1 MSNPTP
7 TLEQKIAAALTA
19 VDLIS
24 SDLSQL
30 LIEADAAIAAADS
43 TAEEERIKALD
54 PALSPDPKQAR
65 EAMQDAEFV
74 RDRLKTL
81 LPRLEMRLG
90 LRRAS
95 KRRCLRRRSSA
106 YPAGPP

>member
-19 VDLIS
+19 ADVTS
-24 SDLSQL
+24 TDLSQL
-30 LIEADAAIAAADS
+30 IAEADAAIAAAEK
-43 TAEEERIKALD
+43 TAEEERTKALD

-81 LPRLEMRLG
+81 LPRLEVPG
-90 LRRAS
+90 DRRS
-95 KRRCLRRRSSA
+95 RGPRCLALR
-106 YPAGPP
+106 G